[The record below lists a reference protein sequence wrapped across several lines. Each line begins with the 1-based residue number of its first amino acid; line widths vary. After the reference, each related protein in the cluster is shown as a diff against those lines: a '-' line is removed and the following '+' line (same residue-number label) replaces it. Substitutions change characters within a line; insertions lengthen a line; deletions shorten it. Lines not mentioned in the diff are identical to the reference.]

1 MVVGDFTTRVE
12 TAVIGGGPGGYVAA
26 IRAAQLGQDVTLI
39 ERDRLGGM
47 CLNWGCIPSKALIEL
62 SGLKSAIESAADMGL
77 VVSDVKVDIKKMQA
91 WKESLVAKLRSGIAE
106 LLDKNGVVL
115 VKGNASFSE
124 PGKLFVETRD
134 GLQRYEYDNAIIA
147 TGSRPIQIPNMLVD
161 GEIVIDVE
169 TALSL
174 AAAPHR
180 LVIIGAGSVGVEIG
194 TVYAKLGSQV
204 TIVEAQEK
212 LLPQFEPEIS
222 RVLKKSF
229 TNNAVELMLGAT
241 ARISDKSEGTAK
253 VSIAQ
258 GDAVREIVADK
269 VLVAVGHQPTTGDL
283 GLENI
288 NLAADE
294 RGFIKVNDRL
304 QSSVANVY
312 AIGDIVSGPMLAH
325 RASHMGKI
333 AAEVISGAPAAFDN
347 LSIPGVIFS
356 DPEIATVGLT
366 ELQAHHQGYAVK
378 TGLFPFKALGR
389 ALTLGETSGMTKV
402 VSDADSGM
410 VLGVHIVGAHASD
423 LIAEGALAVET
434 AAHIEDL
441 MLTMHAHPTLAEG
454 LGEAAE
460 AIERKAIHIFQTN

>member
-1 MVVGDFTTRVE
+1 MVVGDFTTRVD

-26 IRAAQLGQDVTLI
+26 IRAAQLGQDVALI

-47 CLNWGCIPSKALIEL
+47 CLNWGCIPSKALIEI
-62 SGLKSAIESAADMGL
+62 SGLKSAVEGAADMGL
-77 VVSDVKVDIKKMQA
+77 VVSDMRVDIKKMQD
-91 WKESLVAKLRSGIAE
+91 WKDGLVEKLRTGIAE
-106 LLDKNGVVL
+106 LLDKNGVVRI
-115 VKGNASFSE
+115 VGDASFSE

-134 GLQRYEYDNAIIA
+134 GLQRFEYDNAIIA
-147 TGSRPIQIPNMLVD
+147 TGSRPIQIPDMIVD

-174 AAAPHR
+174 SEIPQR

-194 TVYAKLGSQV
+194 TVYAKLGSRV
-204 TIVEAQEK
+204 TIVEAQDM

-222 RVLKKSF
+222 RVLKKALKK
-229 TNNAVELMLGAT
+229 NNINLILGAAARLSDKSNGV
-241 ARISDKSEGTAK
+241 ARISVMG
-253 VSIAQ
+253 
-258 GDAVREIVADK
+258 GDEAEELVAEK
-269 VLVAVGHQPTTGDL
+269 VLVAVGHQPTTGGL

-288 NLAADE
+288 GLATDD
-294 RGFIKVNDRL
+294 RGFIEVNERL
-304 QSSVANVY
+304 QSSVENVY
-312 AIGDIVSGPMLAH
+312 AIGDVVAGPMLAH
-325 RASHMGKI
+325 RASHMGKV

-347 LSIPGVIFS
+347 LAIPGVIFS

-366 ELQAHHQGYAVK
+366 ELQAEQQGCAVK

-389 ALTLGETSGMTKV
+389 ALTLGETLGMTKI
-402 VSDADSGM
+402 VSDADSGT

-441 MLTMHAHPTLAEG
+441 VLTIHAHPTLAEG
-454 LGEAAE
+454 LGEAAAAVE
-460 AIERKAIHIFQTN
+460 SKAIHIFQAT